1 MEDLKYQID
10 LLTALNEKLMNS
22 ERIYRQIAEYSGNV
36 YLYYNYRNGT
46 TKVDF
51 IGPWD
56 ELIGAKIA
64 GHPYDESYML
74 SLILDEDQDM
84 FRERILGMERDLTE
98 EDTVEIRSKTR
109 KYSFKVNAKVKYDNE
124 DHPLEKLV
132 TFVDITK
139 DKLRNDEL
147 IYLAYYDS
155 LTGLYNRNKFV
166 SLLRDMCA
174 RAEGE
179 QTSVEV
185 LFVDID
191 NFKRIN
197 DSIGLLFGDELVQ
210 EFAVFLKTFESED
223 VHVGRFGSD
232 LFVLSIYN
240 PCGQRS
246 ADVIYRKIRERLRF
260 PFGLSNKTDVVF
272 TVSAGVAEYPDAG
285 RSAVEVIKNAE
296 IVLYRAKE
304 RGKGNI
310 QYFEPDI
317 LTKFLND
324 VTVEKQLKDAIDNG
338 DFTLFFQPQ
347 FFAETGKLR
356 GAEALLRW
364 PDKSGGF
371 ITSPMEF
378 IPIAEKNGAI
388 IPIGEWV
395 LKESVKVMNELRLK
409 YHFPFIMSVN
419 ISAIQLYKDN
429 FVEFIQNLLMMY
441 EINPEMFE
449 IEITESVFIDDFDD
463 VIEKINVLRGIGIR
477 VALDDFGTGYSSLSY
492 LKRLPIDT
500 LKVDK
505 AFVDSMISDDSTS
518 IITDSV
524 ISMAKKLGF
533 KTIAEGVESKE
544 QLLYLQ
550 KIGCDIIQG
559 YLLGKP
565 MSRMDFE
572 KVIIRQMPQ

>member
-1 MEDLKYQID
+1 MEDLKYQVD
-10 LLTALNEKLMNS
+10 LLTAINEKLMNS
-22 ERIYRQIAEYSGNV
+22 ERIYRQIVEYSGNI
-36 YLYYNYRNGT
+36 YLYFDYRDAK

-56 ELIGAKIA
+56 ELVGERVV

-74 SLILDEDQDM
+74 SLILDDDQDL
-84 FRERILGMERDLTE
+84 FREKILEMQRDLTE
-98 EDTVEIRSKTR
+98 EASMEIRTKTR
-109 KYSFKVNAKVKYDNE
+109 KYSYKVLARVLYDEE
-124 DHPLEKLV
+124 DHPLEKLIA
-132 TFVDITK
+132 FIDITK

-147 IYLAYYDS
+147 MYLAYYDS

-166 SLLRDMCA
+166 SLLRDMCEK
-174 RAEGE
+174 AENE
-179 QTSVEV
+179 KVSVEV

-210 EFAVFLKTFESED
+210 EFSAFLKTFESEF

-232 LFVLSIYN
+232 LFVISIYN

-246 ADVIYRKIRERLRF
+246 ADVYYRKIRERLRF
-260 PFGLSNKTDVVF
+260 PFALSNKTEVVF

-285 RSAVEVIKNAE
+285 RSAIEVIKNAE

-304 RGKGNI
+304 KGKGII

-317 LTKFLND
+317 LTRFLRD
-324 VTVEKQLKDAIDNG
+324 VSVEKQLKDAIDNN
-338 DFTLFFQPQ
+338 DFTLLFQPQ
-347 FFAETGKLR
+347 FFAETGRLR

-371 ITSPMEF
+371 ITSPSEF
-378 IPIAEKNGAI
+378 IPIAEKNGGI

-395 LKESVKVMNELRLK
+395 IKEAVKVLSDLRSK
-409 YHFPFIMSVN
+409 YHFPFVMSVN
-419 ISAIQLYKDN
+419 ISAIQLRKDN
-429 FVEFIQNLLMMY
+429 FVEFVQNLLMTY
-441 EINPEMFE
+441 EINPGMFE

-463 VIEKINVLRGIGIR
+463 VIEKINILRGAGIR

-492 LKRLPIDT
+492 LKRLPLDT

-505 AFVDSMISDDSTS
+505 TFIDTMITDDSTNV
-518 IITDSV
+518 ITDSV
-524 ISMAKKLGF
+524 VSLAKKLGF
-533 KTIAEGVESKE
+533 KTVAEGVETKE
-544 QLLYLQ
+544 QLLRLQ
-550 KIGCDIIQG
+550 KVGCDIIQG

-565 MSRMDFE
+565 MSKSDFE
-572 KVIIRQMPQ
+572 KVIIRQMP